1 MIRRDLEPP
10 LLQQAAFDDTVCR
23 AILRKTRIDSNCI
36 RLPTQ
41 IFRMDI
47 IRNVGIR
54 EIVGSAKTTDPS
66 SLVNAKSITKTVSNP
81 QLHRNSLPN
90 LVPKEPEPVRPPAR
104 APATAKIIQ
113 PDSVKAGIVCAGA
126 DVDDDAVECAVSGRL
141 EIRVVQQQQQQKQQK
156 QQQQKHQQQQ
166 QQQKNSPNPEE
177 SIYFDAVAN
186 ANSNMTSTE
195 NAPNGN
201 DDQMV
206 PRKSMTKS
214 HCECAPKRSSKETN
228 ATAIESVIDGEPQT
242 DDTAL
247 HNLRK
252 YFLVTSND
260 TTTARLAPT
269 ASNDSNC
276 SKSLNIDNNG
286 GGGGGGDDNAP
297 DTTFVSAVTTLPKCS
312 QGFDDEAA
320 ATAISNALCNA
331 NNDSLS
337 NNDNNKENPVVSYAS
352 LYNQSTL
359 EQKRLTAT
367 ALVTTKPPPTPVAAF
382 NQSDGTCS
390 SNASTTTTN
399 QMNNRK
405 DINSSTSCSK
415 IPIFN
420 PTNVRMMKCASWAGS
435 DLPLT
440 PAEMNNLTPGN

>member
-1 MIRRDLEPP
+1 
-10 LLQQAAFDDTVCR
+10 
-23 AILRKTRIDSNCI
+23 
-36 RLPTQ
+36 
-41 IFRMDI
+41 MDI

-54 EIVGSAKTTDPS
+54 ETVGATKMTDPRT
-66 SLVNAKSITKTVSNP
+66 LINNKTKTASSP

-90 LVPKEPEPVRPPAR
+90 LVPKESRPIRPTAG
-104 APATAKIIQ
+104 ATSTAKLIQ
-113 PDSVKAGIVCAGA
+113 PSSVKVYQDVVHHNRIANAVETGSKKKEGNKAANLCAA
-126 DVDDDAVECAVSGRL
+126 DVDDDGEECAVSGRL
-141 EIRVVQQQQQQKQQK
+141 EIRVI
-156 QQQQKHQQQQ
+156 QQQ
-166 QQQKNSPNPEE
+166 QQQKNSPNPDE

-186 ANSNMTSTE
+186 ANSNKTSTE

-201 DDQMV
+201 DDQTV
-206 PRKSMTKS
+206 PRKTVHRN
-214 HCECAPKRSSKETN
+214 HCECATKKTPNETN
-228 ATAIESVIDGEPQT
+228 ATAIDSTIDGVPQT

-286 GGGGGGDDNAP
+286 GGGDDNAP
-297 DTTFVSAVTTLPKCS
+297 DTTFVSAVTTLPILS
-312 QGFDDEAA
+312 HGIDDDGAGV
-320 ATAISNALCNA
+320 ATSNATRNA
-331 NNDSLS
+331 NNDPLS
-337 NNDNNKENPVVSYAS
+337 NNDNNKENPAVTYSS
-352 LYNQSTL
+352 LYPNQSAL
-359 EQKRLTAT
+359 DQKKLTAT
-367 ALVTTKPPPTPVAAF
+367 ALLTTKPPPTPVVAT

-390 SNASTTTTN
+390 SITTTN

-420 PTNVRMMKCASWAGS
+420 PTNIRMMKCASWAGS

-440 PAEMNNLTPGN
+440 PAEMNNLTPGK